1 MSSMRNPAIVAA
13 SCILA
18 VSFIVMLLAYGVR
31 HSFSVFFPFILED
44 YSWSRGGTAFMF
56 SLHLMVYGICAPIAG
71 SLTTNW
77 PAKPLLIFGICVLG
91 VAAGACA
98 FATELWHFYLLF
110 GVLAPIGLAC
120 AGSPVLNPTI
130 MNWFHDR
137 RGMALGL
144 AQTGGGLSFVF
155 VFMMES
161 IIVSAGW
168 RSAYLFMGALTIV
181 ILLPIIIFGYTFS
194 PEHRNLK
201 AIGSS
206 DNKLSN
212 APGKFKNNDSPA
224 QWTPATGIRNP
235 RIWLLFVSNML
246 FWGTGCYLILAHQVK
261 FAIDLD
267 FSSTAAAAT
276 TGIFGICMVLGQASS
291 FISDYIGREKT
302 VLIATGLT
310 TTGTLI
316 LLSLNPGASLIS
328 LYSFAALFG
337 FGAGIFAV
345 CVFVGTADI
354 FSGRYFGLFG
364 GIVTAGM
371 GFGGAF
377 GPWLGGLL
385 FDVSGSYQYSFIF
398 SASSFLLAFICFYLA
413 APRRSVTPRWS
424 RI

>member
-1 MSSMRNPAIVAA
+1 
-13 SCILA
+13 
-18 VSFIVMLLAYGVR
+18 MLLAYGVR

-77 PAKPLLIFGICVLG
+77 PAKPLLIFGIFVLG

-181 ILLPIIIFGYTFS
+181 ILLPIVIFGYTFS

-206 DNKLSN
+206 DDKRSS
-212 APGKFKNNDSPA
+212 APEKFKNSDSPP

-398 SASSFLLAFICFYLA
+398 SASSFVLSFICFYLA

-424 RI
+424 KI

>member
-1 MSSMRNPAIVAA
+1 MSSIRNPAIVAA

-18 VSFIVMLLAYGVR
+18 VSFVVMLLAYGVR

-44 YSWSRGGTAFMF
+44 YPWSRGGTAFMF

-77 PAKPLLIFGICVLG
+77 PTKPLLIFGICVLG
-91 VAAGACA
+91 VAAAACA

-161 IIVSAGW
+161 IIVSTGW

-181 ILLPIIIFGYTFS
+181 ILLPIVIFGYTFS

-206 DNKLSN
+206 DVKLSD
-212 APGKFKNNDSPA
+212 APKKIKRSDSPV

-261 FAIDLD
+261 YAIDLD

-385 FDVSGSYQYSFIF
+385 FDASGSYQYSFIF
-398 SASSFLLAFICFYLA
+398 SASSFVLSFICFYLA

-424 RI
+424 KI